1 MEAKLEWLDDPRVFR
16 VGKLP
21 AHSDHEIYRDKADY
35 KAGNQADTL
44 SLDGEWDFHYGASPR
59 ERTEQFYD
67 PQAVATRAEFNKISV
82 PGHIQLQGY
91 GQIQYINT
99 LYPWDGQQYRRPPF
113 IDGDTQGM
121 PGIFSDAPDNPV
133 GEYVKVF
140 ELPTHFENKRMHIT
154 FDGVEQAMYLWVNG
168 NFVGY
173 SEDSFSRAEFDIT
186 EQLHAGQNM
195 IAVAVYK
202 LSTAAFIEDQD
213 MFRFSGIFRSVRLR
227 ALPEIDVT
235 DVAIKP
241 TVHGRN
247 GMVDV
252 TLQLSATTPV
262 TGNVQIAILD
272 HNQQSLLETKIS
284 AAEQVRLADLL
295 VPDIALWSHQQPNLY
310 HLQVTVTNGSGDEV
324 AFVDYPFGFRTI
336 AIGADNQLQSN
347 GHRLYLNGVNRH
359 EWSPETGR
367 ALNEAD
373 MRQDMRVI
381 QENHINALRTSHY
394 PNQVPWYFMADEA
407 GIYLM
412 AETNLESHGTWQKM
426 GQVEPS
432 VNVPGSHVA
441 WHDVVM
447 DRAQSNYEQ
456 FKNHV
461 SILFWSLGNESYAGD
476 NIADMNAYFKQ
487 VDPTRLTHYEG
498 VFHNREYDDQISDVE
513 SRMYASPAD
522 IRTYLTEQPK
532 KPYLNCEFMHSMG
545 NSVGGFDEYMA
556 LYDEFPAYGGGF
568 IWDFKDQ
575 ALWQDDPITGQRF
588 LAYGGDFNERHS
600 DYEFSGN
607 GIVFADRQ
615 LKPAM
620 QEVKYFYERY
630 ENK

>member
-1 MEAKLEWLDDPRVFR
+1 MWIIHL
-16 VGKLP
+16 
-21 AHSDHEIYRDKADY
+21 
-35 KAGNQADTL
+35 
-44 SLDGEWDFHYGASPR
+44 AS
-59 ERTEQFYD
+59 ER
-67 PQAVATRAEFNKISV
+67 
-82 PGHIQLQGY
+82 
-91 GQIQYINT
+91 
-99 LYPWDGQQYRRPPF
+99 
-113 IDGDTQGM
+113 
-121 PGIFSDAPDNPV
+121 
-133 GEYVKVF
+133 
-140 ELPTHFENKRMHIT
+140 
-154 FDGVEQAMYLWVNG
+154 
-168 NFVGY
+168 
-173 SEDSFSRAEFDIT
+173 
-186 EQLHAGQNM
+186 
-195 IAVAVYK
+195 
-202 LSTAAFIEDQD
+202 
-213 MFRFSGIFRSVRLR
+213 
-227 ALPEIDVT
+227 
-235 DVAIKP
+235 
-241 TVHGRN
+241 
-247 GMVDV
+247 
-252 TLQLSATTPV
+252 
-262 TGNVQIAILD
+262 
-272 HNQQSLLETKIS
+272 
-284 AAEQVRLADLL
+284 
-295 VPDIALWSHQQPNLY
+295 
-310 HLQVTVTNGSGDEV
+310 
-324 AFVDYPFGFRTI
+324 
-336 AIGADNQLQSN
+336 LQSA
-347 GHRLYLNGVNRH
+347 
-359 EWSPETGR
+359 R

-373 MRQDMRVI
+373 MRHDMRII
-381 QENHINALRTSHY
+381 QENHINAVRTSHY

-407 GIYLM
+407 GIYVM

-476 NIADMNAYFKQ
+476 NIADMNTYFKQ

-498 VFHNREYDDQISDVE
+498 VFHNREYDDRISDVE

-545 NSVGGFDEYMA
+545 NSVGGFDEYMT